1 MNEDLSEWQNH
12 PVTKR
17 LLEEIREKQRDLIKN
32 LMAYA
37 RASGVSVEHVGAET
51 ISLVS
56 QYDAL
61 SWFLDVIEDEDE
73 DTPSG

>member
-17 LLEEIREKQRDLIKN
+17 LLEEIIEKQQALQQD
-32 LMAYA
+32 LMAYS
-37 RASGVSVEHVGAET
+37 RANGASAEQVGAST
-51 ISLVS
+51 VALVA
-56 QYDAL
+56 QHDAL
-61 SWFLDVIEDEDE
+61 SWVRYVIEAKDE